1 MSEISV
7 LDALNE
13 YYKLKNT
20 YSEKYNQTYVD
31 PILKKRVSTKEKR
44 LEYASLP
51 KPECINCKRNVGTIF
66 SETADKENMIKKYI
80 AKCGDLSDPCP
91 LDINIQYAM
100 RLKLDKHIIDTLR
113 DLENIKVDIIKSKN
127 DSLFF
132 NEDIVSKFEK
142 LTEELKYATETSGI
156 VIEYN
161 LLKNENPIR
170 TELIKK
176 NIDIFG
182 QDCIIPF
189 KQMITEYLAKND
201 QLKITEAIRF
211 YSEEMIPKLK
221 EIMDLK
227 YKVNYVEYDNTLHT
241 FSLIQRKNAIIDNEY
256 YFEEDD
262 KVISFVK
269 GVKKTIKT
277 PKTAKINVVSKSKT
291 KKKKIMEEDFEIIE
305 EPLELENKDKE
316 IPIETPNKIEISS
329 GYDLIWNNNDYQ
341 TLWKRLP
348 EKLRNILSG
357 DEIWASDFMYNCLMS
372 RKNKVACRMI
382 LPKHATIPPQILA
395 DGSFDFG
402 IPTLNMIINEQPKFF
417 KDLLLTLYT
426 KEEDGTINY
435 NMMKDAIAKSI
446 EKYVDFE
453 NGYF

>member
-1 MSEISV
+1 
-7 LDALNE
+7 
-13 YYKLKNT
+13 
-20 YSEKYNQTYVD
+20 
-31 PILKKRVSTKEKR
+31 
-44 LEYASLP
+44 
-51 KPECINCKRNVGTIF
+51 
-66 SETADKENMIKKYI
+66 
-80 AKCGDLSDPCP
+80 
-91 LDINIQYAM
+91 
-100 RLKLDKHIIDTLR
+100 
-113 DLENIKVDIIKSKN
+113 
-127 DSLFF
+127 
-132 NEDIVSKFEK
+132 
-142 LTEELKYATETSGI
+142 
-156 VIEYN
+156 
-161 LLKNENPIR
+161 
-170 TELIKK
+170 
-176 NIDIFG
+176 
-182 QDCIIPF
+182 
-189 KQMITEYLAKND
+189 MITEYLAKND

-211 YSEEMIPKLK
+211 YYEEMIPKLK

-227 YKVNYVEYDNTLHT
+227 YKVNYVEYDTTLHT

-291 KKKKIMEEDFEIIE
+291 KKKKIMEDDFEIIE

-316 IPIETPNKIEISS
+316 MPIEKPNKIEISS
-329 GYDLIWNNNDYQ
+329 GYDLIWNNSDYQ

-357 DEIWASDFMYNCLMS
+357 DEIWASDFMYNCLIS

-417 KDLLLTLYT
+417 KDLLLTLHT